1 MMDYWGFELGPIRPP
16 SEAYSL
22 LIRITRNCHWNRCTF
37 CPVYKDREYSK
48 RPVEHVKRDIDSISR
63 YIEQLKD
70 TNSEEEIRSIGGR
83 LYSED
88 PQAYRSA
95 LIWFR
100 NGMKSIFLQDADS
113 LIIPPSEI
121 VEILDY
127 LREKFP
133 SIERVTSY
141 ARSSTIAKINN
152 EDIKSI
158 ADAGLNRIHIGLESG
173 SDEVLKRVRKGA
185 SKKIHIE
192 AGRKVKDAGME
203 LSEYLMPGLG
213 GRKFSTEHALE
224 SADALNQINPDFIRL
239 RHLAVPEGKT
249 LFEEFESIT
258 DVDVVRELQQFIQHL
273 NVEDSWI
280 LSDHILN
287 LIPEVNGKLPDDK
300 VRILNY
306 IDHFLNLDVYEQT
319 LFQLG
324 RRMGVFH
331 RLGDLDDLTRRPR
344 VMRIYK
350 SQGITPDNIDEVT
363 RQLMRQFI

>member
-1 MMDYWGFELGPIRPP
+1 
-16 SEAYSL
+16 
-22 LIRITRNCHWNRCTF
+22 
-37 CPVYKDREYSK
+37 
-48 RPVEHVKRDIDSISR
+48 
-63 YIEQLKD
+63 
-70 TNSEEEIRSIGGR
+70 
-83 LYSED
+83 
-88 PQAYRSA
+88 
-95 LIWFR
+95 
-100 NGMKSIFLQDADS
+100 MKSIFLQDADS
-113 LIIPPSEI
+113 LIIPSEEI

-141 ARSSTIAKINN
+141 ARSSTIAKKKD
-152 EDIKSI
+152 EDIQAI

-213 GRKFSTEHALE
+213 GKTFSREHALE
-224 SADALNQINPDFIRL
+224 SADTLNQINPDFIRL

-249 LFEEFESIT
+249 LYEEFEALN
-258 DVDVVRELQQFIQHL
+258 DVEVVRELQQFIQHL
-273 NVEDSWI
+273 HVEDTWI

-287 LIPEVNGKLPDDK
+287 LIPEVNGRLPDDK
-300 VRILNY
+300 SRILNY
-306 IDHFLNLDVYEQT
+306 INHFLLLDEYDQT

-331 RLGDLDDLTRRPR
+331 RMGDLDDITKRKR

-350 SQGITPDNIDEVT
+350 SQGISPENIDEIT
-363 RQLMRQFI
+363 REMMKRFI